1 MTAPLV
7 SLDAIRRAADRV
19 RGVARL
25 TPLVPAS
32 TSDEWSHLWV
42 KCENLQAIGAFKVR
56 GAYNFLAALDPEERA
71 RGVVTYSS
79 GNHGQAV
86 AFAARRLGTSAVVVM
101 PTTAAPIKVEGARAL
116 GAEMHFAGT
125 VSIERQAA
133 AEAIQRERGLTM
145 VPPFDHPDIIA
156 GQGTIG
162 LEVVDQQ
169 PAVTARLCA
178 NGRRWPDFR
187 RSGSDQR
194 VAPRNPRGWRR
205 ACWCAE
211 DECVAGGRSPDDARS
226 RRLDGRRSAGG
237 AARRPQLRARAAL
250 VDEIITVTED
260 EIRDAMRF
268 LARHTKIVA
277 EPSGA
282 VSVAGALRLAPAG
295 SRGVHVAVV
304 SGGNAEIRADRANCL
319 REAGQAAR

>member
-116 GAEMHFAGT
+116 GAEIHFAGT

-145 VPPFDHPDIIA
+145 VPPFDHPEIIA

-162 LEVVDQQ
+162 LEVVEQQ
-169 PAVTARLCA
+169 PAVTHVYVPMGGGGLISGVAAAIKGLRPEIRVVGVEPAGAPKMSASLA
-178 NGRRWPDFR
+178 AGHPVTLDRVNSMADGLLAVRPGDLNFAHV
-187 RSGSDQR
+187 RS
-194 VAPRNPRGWRR
+194 
-205 ACWCAE
+205 
-211 DECVAGGRSPDDARS
+211 
-226 RRLDGRRSAGG
+226 
-237 AARRPQLRARAAL
+237 L
-250 VDEIITVTED
+250 VDETVQVTEQ
-260 EIRDAMRF
+260 EIGDAVRF
-268 LARHTKIVA
+268 LARHTKLLA

-282 VSVAGALRLAPAG
+282 VSVAGARRLAPAG

-304 SGGNAEIRADRANCL
+304 SGGNAEIERIVELLA
-319 REAGQAAR
+319 EGSQAAR